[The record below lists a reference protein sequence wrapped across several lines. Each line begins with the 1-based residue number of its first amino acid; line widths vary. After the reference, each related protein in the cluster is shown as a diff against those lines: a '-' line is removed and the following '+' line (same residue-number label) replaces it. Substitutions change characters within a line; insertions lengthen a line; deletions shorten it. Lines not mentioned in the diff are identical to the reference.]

1 MCVFV
6 GVLPPGGAVR
16 GAGGRDE
23 GGLWRTVDGGTTAH
37 IDLLIYYFFM
47 KFILRAAPHLS
58 KCISHVLSVI
68 QGSDSL

>member
-1 MCVFV
+1 MSLLESCLQ
-6 GVLPPGGAVR
+6 GALSEVLEEEMKAAYG
-16 GAGGRDE
+16 E
-23 GGLWRTVDGGTTAH
+23 LWMEVPLHT
-37 IDLLIYYFFM
+37 LIYYFFM